1 MTDSHSPAQEEEPR
15 SPGWLPALGLA
26 LFAAVAIAW
35 SLCSGPAAGAGAAGQ
50 GAPGSSPPAATS
62 AH

>member
-1 MTDSHSPAQEEEPR
+1 MTDSHSPAQEEEPQ

-35 SLCSGPAAGAGAAGQ
+35 SLCSGPAAGAAGGQGEPGAA
-50 GAPGSSPPAATS
+50 PPAAS
-62 AH
+62 AAH